1 MATDEQIAR
10 VVWILETY
18 GNGSECGVFRV
29 GDVKACRAVAKQL
42 KTKSV
47 AKALRA
53 MQEASRKRF
62 LSAIGYGP

>member
-18 GNGSECGVFRV
+18 GDGSECGVFR
-29 GDVKACRAVAKQL
+29 DSDIKACRTVAKQL
-42 KTKSV
+42 KTRSV
-47 AKALRA
+47 AMALRA
-53 MQEASRKRF
+53 MQEASRKRL